1 MAGVDRERP
10 GLWEILGFIIEGTS
24 ADMSVRIKL
33 TVQPHSY
40 PNLGGLA
47 NMPKP
52 PDYNLFRKYQSI
64 THSYHPNLHRY
75 TTRNPY
81 GRVYWLIPIHGPV
94 IVPNLN
100 DDVLTSPIA
109 TTEDAIPIPSSAT
122 FATKIPI
129 APKIKGRTNR
139 PAPIPWTASLLDHFI
154 QSFLLP
160 LRRSRVY
167 GLSIVF
173 SGPKPDPFIAL
184 LPPPH
189 LMEHAHSV
197 KPRSNRKV
205 EVEKENAAAGIPPME
220 ALTPVSGK
228 PVRVEA
234 GDHMRIY
241 CDAKEALSL
250 RTWLH
255 GIHVDGQPGQGANGE
270 KGRRLFDKVRLCLI
284 GEKGEVL
291 IVA

>member
-1 MAGVDRERP
+1 
-10 GLWEILGFIIEGTS
+10 
-24 ADMSVRIKL
+24 
-33 TVQPHSY
+33 
-40 PNLGGLA
+40 
-47 NMPKP
+47 MPKP
-52 PDYNLFRKYQSI
+52 PDYNLFRKYHSI
-64 THSYHPNLHRY
+64 AHSYHPDLHRY

-94 IVPNLN
+94 IVPHLN

-122 FATKIPI
+122 FAVKTPHT
-129 APKIKGRTNR
+129 PRTKGRTNR

-173 SGPKPDPFIAL
+173 SAPKPDPFIAL
-184 LPPPH
+184 LPPPQ
-189 LMEHAHSV
+189 LIEHAHSM
-197 KPRSNRKV
+197 KPGSNRKA
-205 EVEKENAAAGIPPME
+205 EIEKENATTGVPPLE
-220 ALTPVSGK
+220 EHSASGR

-241 CDAKEALSL
+241 CDAREALSL

-255 GIHVDGQPGQGANGE
+255 GIHVDGQPGQGGNGE

>member
-1 MAGVDRERP
+1 
-10 GLWEILGFIIEGTS
+10 
-24 ADMSVRIKL
+24 
-33 TVQPHSY
+33 
-40 PNLGGLA
+40 
-47 NMPKP
+47 MPKP
-52 PDYNLFRKYQSI
+52 PDYNLFRKYQTVI
-64 THSYHPNLHRY
+64 HPYHPDLHRY
-75 TTRNPY
+75 TTKNPY

-122 FATKIPI
+122 FATKVLNIP
-129 APKIKGRTNR
+129 KTKGRANR
-139 PAPIPWTASLLDHFI
+139 PAPVPWTASLLDHFI

-184 LPPPH
+184 LPPPR
-189 LMEHAHSV
+189 LVEHVHGV
-197 KPRSNRKV
+197 RSGSNHKI
-205 EVEKENAAAGIPPME
+205 EVEKENATAAIPPMGASE
-220 ALTPVSGK
+220 PVPDR

-255 GIHVDGQPGQGANGE
+255 GIHVDGQFGQGGNGE

>member
-1 MAGVDRERP
+1 
-10 GLWEILGFIIEGTS
+10 
-24 ADMSVRIKL
+24 
-33 TVQPHSY
+33 
-40 PNLGGLA
+40 
-47 NMPKP
+47 MPKP
-52 PDYNLFRKYQSI
+52 PDYNLFRKYH
-64 THSYHPNLHRY
+64 TVAHPYHPDLNRY
-75 TTRNPY
+75 ASKNPY

-109 TTEDAIPIPSSAT
+109 TTEHELPIPSSAT
-122 FATKIPI
+122 FTAKVINSPKTKTR
-129 APKIKGRTNR
+129 ANR
-139 PAPIPWTASLLDHFI
+139 PVPVCWTTSLLNHFI

-160 LRRSRVY
+160 LRRSRIY
-167 GLSIVF
+167 GISMVF

-184 LPPPH
+184 LPPPQ
-189 LMEHAHSV
+189 LVEHAHRLKSKGNV
-197 KPRSNRKV
+197 MV
-205 EVEKENAAAGIPPME
+205 EVQKENMTANPSTAENAT
-220 ALTPVSGK
+220 TPHR

-241 CDAKEALSL
+241 CDTREALSL

-255 GIHVDGQPGQGANGE
+255 GIHVDSQPGQAGNGD

>member
-1 MAGVDRERP
+1 
-10 GLWEILGFIIEGTS
+10 
-24 ADMSVRIKL
+24 
-33 TVQPHSY
+33 
-40 PNLGGLA
+40 
-47 NMPKP
+47 MPKP
-52 PDYNLFRKYQSI
+52 PDYNLFRKYQTV
-64 THSYHPNLHRY
+64 THPYHPDLHRY
-75 TTRNPY
+75 TKKNPC

-122 FATKIPI
+122 FATKVLNIP
-129 APKIKGRTNR
+129 KMKGRANR
-139 PAPIPWTASLLDHFI
+139 PAPIPWTTSLLDHFI

-173 SGPKPDPFIAL
+173 SGSKPDPFIAL
-184 LPPPH
+184 LPPPQ
-189 LMEHAHSV
+189 LTDHAHSL
-197 KPRSNRKV
+197 RSGSNRKP
-205 EVEKENAAAGIPPME
+205 EVGKENAIAVTTLPEMSNAVP
-220 ALTPVSGK
+220 SR

-255 GIHVDGQPGQGANGE
+255 GIHFDGQPGQGGTGE

>member
-1 MAGVDRERP
+1 
-10 GLWEILGFIIEGTS
+10 
-24 ADMSVRIKL
+24 
-33 TVQPHSY
+33 
-40 PNLGGLA
+40 
-47 NMPKP
+47 MPKP
-52 PDYNLFRKYQSI
+52 PDYNLFRKYQ
-64 THSYHPNLHRY
+64 TVVHPFHPDLHQY
-75 TTRNPY
+75 AKKNPY

-94 IVPNLN
+94 IVPDLN

-109 TTEDAIPIPSSAT
+109 TTEHEIPLPSPAT
-122 FATKIPI
+122 FSNKVHNSPKTKMR
-129 APKIKGRTNR
+129 ANR
-139 PAPIPWTASLLDHFI
+139 PALVHWTTSLLNHFI

-184 LPPPH
+184 LPPPK
-189 LMEHAHSV
+189 LMDHAHNG
-197 KPRSNRKV
+197 KPRSKAKV
-205 EVEKENAAAGIPPME
+205 EVQKENVSAAMSPLGG
-220 ALTPVSGK
+220 SGPASGV

-241 CDAKEALSL
+241 CDVKEALSL

-255 GIHVDGQPGQGANGE
+255 GIHVDGQAGQAGNGD

>member
-1 MAGVDRERP
+1 
-10 GLWEILGFIIEGTS
+10 
-24 ADMSVRIKL
+24 
-33 TVQPHSY
+33 
-40 PNLGGLA
+40 
-47 NMPKP
+47 MPKP
-52 PDYNLFRKYQSI
+52 PDYNLFRKYQ
-64 THSYHPNLHRY
+64 TVAHPFHPDLHLY
-75 TTRNPY
+75 TQKNPH

-109 TTEDAIPIPSSAT
+109 TTEHEIPLPSSAT
-122 FATKIPI
+122 FSTKTSNS
-129 APKIKGRTNR
+129 PKTKGRGGR
-139 PAPIPWTASLLDHFI
+139 PALVPWTATLLNHFI

-173 SGPKPDPFIAL
+173 SGPKPDPFITL
-184 LPPPH
+184 LPPPQ
-189 LMEHAHSV
+189 LVEHAHPV
-197 KPRSNRKV
+197 KSKSNPKV
-205 EVEKENAAAGIPPME
+205 EVQKENITTAD
-220 ALTPVSGK
+220 TTSGTSDLNTSR

-255 GIHVDGQPGQGANGE
+255 GIHVDGQAGQAGNGE

>member
-1 MAGVDRERP
+1 
-10 GLWEILGFIIEGTS
+10 
-24 ADMSVRIKL
+24 
-33 TVQPHSY
+33 
-40 PNLGGLA
+40 
-47 NMPKP
+47 MPKP
-52 PDYNLFRKYQSI
+52 PDYNLFRKYQTV
-64 THSYHPNLHRY
+64 THPYHPDLHCY
-75 TTRNPY
+75 TTKNPY

-94 IVPNLN
+94 IVPKLN

-122 FATKIPI
+122 FATKTLNIP
-129 APKIKGRTNR
+129 KTKGRANR

-184 LPPPH
+184 QPP
-189 LMEHAHSV
+189 LQLVGHAHGV
-197 KPRSNRKV
+197 KSGSNHKV
-205 EVEKENAAAGIPPME
+205 DLEKENAASVIAPLVTSDLAPGR
-220 ALTPVSGK
+220 

-234 GDHMRIY
+234 GDHMRVY

-255 GIHVDGQPGQGANGE
+255 GIHVDGQAGNGE